1 MKMWKQLQ
9 DLLTSPK
16 SSPNITKQTLWVI
29 GTALQNSPESQDAV
43 SVPSCLTHLRLI
55 SAQYLTLKPIPTI
68 LKFLDLMHT
77 SQTRSKAVYALSG
90 LLKHNKA
97 AVNGLGD
104 VGGWKVL
111 KYALAGS
118 VHNNPQYLFDLIPFG
133 GRLICD
139 DPPQN
144 IVFN

>member
-1 MKMWKQLQ
+1 MWKQLQ

-29 GTALQNSPESQDAV
+29 GTALQNRIPRRRECPILPNTS
-43 SVPSCLTHLRLI
+43 LRLI

-68 LKFLDLMHT
+68 LTFLDLMHT

-90 LLKHNKA
+90 LLKHNTA

-104 VGGWKVL
+104 AGGWKVL
-111 KYALAGS
+111 KYALEGS
-118 VHNNPQYLFDLIPFG
+118 VHNNPQLLLHLIPSG
-133 GRLICD
+133 GRLIYD
-139 DPPQN
+139 SPQN
-144 IVFN
+144 IGFN

>member
-1 MKMWKQLQ
+1 
-9 DLLTSPK
+9 
-16 SSPNITKQTLWVI
+16 
-29 GTALQNSPESQDAV
+29 
-43 SVPSCLTHLRLI
+43 
-55 SAQYLTLKPIPTI
+55 
-68 LKFLDLMHT
+68 MHT

-90 LLKHNKA
+90 LLKHNTA

-104 VGGWKVL
+104 AGGWKVL
-111 KYALAGS
+111 KYAMEGS
-118 VHNNPQYLFDLIPFG
+118 VHNNPQLLLQLIPFG